1 MESVEMKRK
10 ILYITGTRADYGLMR
25 SVLFEIEKNPDVDLE
40 LAVTGMH
47 LMDEFGMTINDIE
60 KDGFKFH
67 RINVTFEED
76 SKLSMVK
83 FIGEFIKLLSQ
94 LVLTI
99 NPDII
104 LLLGDRGEMLGGAIV
119 GAYLSI
125 PTAHLHGGEITSTV
139 DEYARHAITKLVN
152 IHFPSTEKSAERII
166 KMGESPENVFI
177 VGAPGLDYPLNEK
190 LVEPKIISARYNL
203 NLSEPI
209 ILLVQHP
216 TTLESKNSTLQ
227 ARETLDA
234 LTELKKQTIIIYPNA
249 DAGGRK
255 IIEIIKEY
263 EHHPFIH
270 TYKSIPSIDYLS
282 LMKIASVIVGNS
294 SSGIIEAPSF
304 KLPAV
309 NIGSR
314 QEGRER
320 ASNVIDVNH
329 DKEEIKKA
337 ITKAIYDKEFEK
349 TLQNCENP
357 YSDGKTG
364 KIVSDIL
371 SNIKLDNKLMNKKLN
386 L

>member
-1 MESVEMKRK
+1 MESVEMNRK

-25 SVLFEIEKNPDVDLE
+25 SVLFEMEKNPDIDLE

-47 LMDEFGMTINDIE
+47 LMKEFGMTINDIK
-60 KDGFKFH
+60 KDSFRFH
-67 RINVTFEED
+67 TVDATFQED
-76 SKLSMVK
+76 NKSSMVN

-94 LVLTI
+94 LVLKI

-139 DEYARHAITKLVN
+139 DEYARHAITKIVN
-152 IHFPSTEKSAERII
+152 IHLPATEKSAERII
-166 KMGESPENVFI
+166 KMGENPDNVFV
-177 VGAPGLDYPLNEK
+177 VGAPGLDYILSEK
-190 LVEPKIISARYNL
+190 LIDPQIIGEKYSL
-203 NLSEPI
+203 DLSKPI

-216 TTLESKNSTLQ
+216 TTLESKSAAQQ

-234 LTELKKQTIIIYPNA
+234 LVELENQTIIIYPNA

-255 IIEIIKEY
+255 IIEVIKDY
-263 EHHPFIH
+263 EDYPFIQ
-270 TYKSIPSIDYLS
+270 TYKSIPSIEYLS
-282 LMKIASVIVGNS
+282 LMNVASVMVGNS

-320 ASNVIDVNH
+320 ASNVIEVKH
-329 DKEEIKKA
+329 DKEEIKNA
-337 ITKAIYDKEFEK
+337 IKKAIYNKEFKEIV
-349 TLQNCENP
+349 QNSENP
-357 YSDGKTG
+357 YGDGKTG
-364 KIVSDIL
+364 KRVADIL
-371 SNIKLDNKLMNKKLN
+371 SNITLDNKLMNKKLN

>member
-1 MESVEMKRK
+1 MNRK

-25 SVLFEIEKNPDVDLE
+25 SVLFEMEKNPDVDLE

-47 LMDEFGMTINDIE
+47 LMEEFGTTINDVE
-60 KDGFKFH
+60 EDGFRFH
-67 RINVTFEED
+67 KVNATFQED
-76 SKLSMVK
+76 NKISMVN
-83 FIGEFIKLLSQ
+83 FIGEFVKLLSK
-94 LVLTI
+94 LVLKV

-152 IHFPSTEKSAERII
+152 IHLPATEKSAERII
-166 KMGESPENVFI
+166 KMGENPDNVFV
-177 VGAPGLDYPLNEK
+177 VGAPGLDHILNEK
-190 LVEPKIISARYNL
+190 LIDPLIISKKYNL

-216 TTLESKNSTLQ
+216 TTLKSKSAAQQ

-234 LTELKKQTIIIYPNA
+234 LVELENQAIVIYPNA

-263 EHHPFIH
+263 EDYPFIH
-270 TYKSIPSIDYLS
+270 TYKSIPSIEYLS
-282 LMKIASVIVGNS
+282 IMNIASVMVGNS

-320 ASNVIDVNH
+320 TSNVINVNY

-337 ITKAIYDKEFEK
+337 IIKAIYDEEFKE
-349 TLQNCENP
+349 TLQNCKNP
-357 YSDGKTG
+357 YGDGKTG
-364 KIVSDIL
+364 KKVADIL
-371 SNIKLDNKLMNKKLN
+371 SNIKLDNNLMNKKLN

>member
-1 MESVEMKRK
+1 MNRK

-25 SVLFEIEKNPDVDLE
+25 SVLFEMEKNPDIDLE

-47 LMDEFGMTINDIE
+47 LMKEFGMTLNDIK

-67 RINVTFEED
+67 TVDATFHED
-76 SKLSMVK
+76 NKSSMVN

-94 LVLTI
+94 LVLKI

-139 DEYARHAITKLVN
+139 DEYARHAITKMVN
-152 IHFPSTEKSAERII
+152 IHLPATEKSAERII
-166 KMGESPENVFI
+166 KMGENPDNVFV
-177 VGAPGLDYPLNEK
+177 VGAPGLDYILNEK
-190 LVEPKIISARYNL
+190 LIDPQIISEKYN
-203 NLSEPI
+203 NLDLSKPI
-209 ILLVQHP
+209 VLLVQHP
-216 TTLESKNSTLQ
+216 TTLESKSAAQQ

-234 LTELKKQTIIIYPNA
+234 LVELENQTIIIYSNA

-255 IIEIIKEY
+255 IIEIIKNY
-263 EHHPFIH
+263 ENYHFIQ
-270 TYKSIPSIDYLS
+270 TYKSIPSIEYLS
-282 LMKIASVIVGNS
+282 LMNVASVMVGNS

-329 DKEEIKKA
+329 DREEIKNA
-337 ITKAIYDKEFEK
+337 IGKAIYDKKFKEI
-349 TLQNCENP
+349 LQNSENP
-357 YSDGKTG
+357 YGDGKTG
-364 KIVSDIL
+364 KRVADIL
-371 SNIKLDNKLMNKKLN
+371 SNITLDNKLMKKKLN

>member
-1 MESVEMKRK
+1 MESVEMNRK

-25 SVLFEIEKNPDVDLE
+25 SVLFEMEKSSDMDLE

-47 LMDEFGMTINDIE
+47 LMKEFGMTINDIE
-60 KDGFKFH
+60 KDGFNFH
-67 RINVTFEED
+67 RINATFQED
-76 SKLSMVK
+76 NKSSMVN
-83 FIGEFIKLLSQ
+83 FIGEFVKLLSQ
-94 LVLTI
+94 LVLKI

-104 LLLGDRGEMLGGAIV
+104 LLLGDRGEMLCGAIV
-119 GAYLSI
+119 GAYLNI

-152 IHFPSTEKSAERII
+152 IHLPATKKSAERII
-166 KMGESPENVFI
+166 KMGENPDNVFV
-177 VGAPGLDYPLNEK
+177 VGAPGLDYILNEK
-190 LVEPKIISARYNL
+190 LIDPQTIREKYNL

-216 TTLESKNSTLQ
+216 TTLESKSAAQQ

-234 LTELKKQTIIIYPNA
+234 LVELETQTIIIYPNA

-255 IIEIIKEY
+255 IIEIIKDY
-263 EHHPFIH
+263 ENYPFIH
-270 TYKSIPSIDYLS
+270 TYKSIPSIEYLS
-282 LMKIASVIVGNS
+282 LMNIASVMVGNS

-320 ASNVIDVNH
+320 TSNVINVDY
-329 DKEEIKKA
+329 DKEEIKGA
-337 ITKAIYDKEFEK
+337 IIKAIYDKEFKEI
-349 TLQNCENP
+349 LQNCENP
-357 YSDGKTG
+357 YGDGKTG
-364 KIVSDIL
+364 KRVADIL
-371 SNIKLDNKLMNKKLN
+371 SNITLDNKLMNKKLN

>member
-1 MESVEMKRK
+1 MSRK

-25 SVLFEIEKNPDVDLE
+25 FVLFKMEKSPDIDLE

-47 LMDEFGMTINDIE
+47 LMDEFGMTINDIK

-67 RINVTFEED
+67 TVDAIFHED
-76 SKLSMVK
+76 NKSSMVN
-83 FIGEFIKLLSQ
+83 FISQFIKLFSQ
-94 LVLTI
+94 LVLEV

-104 LLLGDRGEMLGGAIV
+104 LLLGDRGEMLGGTIV

-125 PTAHLHGGEITSTV
+125 PTAHIHGGEITSTV
-139 DEYARHAITKLVN
+139 DEYARHAITKMVN
-152 IHFPSTEKSAERII
+152 IHFPATAKSAERII
-166 KMGESPENVFI
+166 KIGENPDNVFV
-177 VGAPGLDYPLNEK
+177 VGAPGLDCILNEK
-190 LVEPKIISARYNL
+190 LIDAEIISKKYNL
-203 NLSEPI
+203 DLSKPV

-216 TTLESKNSTLQ
+216 TTLESKSAAQQ
-227 ARETLDA
+227 ARETFDA
-234 LTELKKQTIIIYPNA
+234 LVELESQTIVIYPNA

-255 IIEIIKEY
+255 IIEVIKDY
-263 EHHPFIH
+263 ESYPFIQ
-270 TYKSIPSIDYLS
+270 TYKSISSIEYLS
-282 LMKIASVIVGNS
+282 LMNVASVIVGNS

-329 DKEEIKKA
+329 DKEEIKEA
-337 ITKAIYDKEFEK
+337 IKKAIYDDKFRID
-349 TLQNCENP
+349 LQNSENP
-357 YSDGKTG
+357 YGDGKTG
-364 KIVSDIL
+364 KRVTDIL
-371 SNIKLDNKLMNKKLN
+371 SNITLDNKLMNKKLN